1 MWCIVSKCMCFR
13 AFVLLN
19 NFTVEY
25 LHTLYL
31 LVIFFDIH
39 LIYLTWATNI
49 SGD

>member
-1 MWCIVSKCMCFR
+1 MCFR
-13 AFVLLN
+13 TFVLLN

-25 LHTLYL
+25 LHILYL
-31 LVIFFDIH
+31 LVIFSDIH